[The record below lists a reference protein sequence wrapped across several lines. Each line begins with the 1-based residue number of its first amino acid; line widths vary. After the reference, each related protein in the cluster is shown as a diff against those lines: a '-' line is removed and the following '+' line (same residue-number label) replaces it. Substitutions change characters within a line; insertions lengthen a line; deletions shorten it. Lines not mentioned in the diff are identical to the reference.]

1 MCSAS
6 SPPRNSFA
14 ANVGMSRCLGRDTS
28 QRAFLAASMGIPL
41 SLRVSSRRMSLPFT
55 QFPAHLGGPFRYSFD
70 TKTHSRQGIS
80 PSARRLIAGLLLT
93 QSPAP
98 WRPLRR
104 AAPPSSTRNPRPRR
118 CAASPSSTRCPT
130 LASSSFI
137 SRGPRAL
144 SFSYLSTLL
153 PSDRSLSGFLH
164 SPFVAGFFR
173 AFMRVCTPTNTRKQE
188 KRSSPSVGAI

>member
-1 MCSAS
+1 MPGELLSKKLTRGERGDVSLSGSQHFAAGAPRGEHGNTTLPSAS
-6 SPPRNSFA
+6 SR
-14 ANVGMSRCLGRDTS
+14 
-28 QRAFLAASMGIPL
+28 
-41 SLRVSSRRMSLPFT
+41 RVSLPFT

-93 QSPAP
+93 QAPAP
-98 WRPLRR
+98 LE
-104 AAPPSSTRNPRPRR
+104 AP
-118 CAASPSSTRCPT
+118 STRCPA
-130 LASSSFI
+130 LVDAQPPPSSMRSLARASSSFI
-137 SRGPRAL
+137 SRGRRAL
-144 SFSYLSTLL
+144 SFSYLSKFL

-188 KRSSPSVGAI
+188 KRSSPSAGVI

>member
-1 MCSAS
+1 MLGELLSKKLLRGERGDVSLSGSQHFAAGCPRGEHGNTTLPSAS
-6 SPPRNSFA
+6 SR
-14 ANVGMSRCLGRDTS
+14 
-28 QRAFLAASMGIPL
+28 
-41 SLRVSSRRMSLPFT
+41 RVSLPFT
-55 QFPAHLGGPFRYSFD
+55 QSPACLGGPFRYSFD

-80 PSARRLIAGLLLT
+80 PSAPRLIAGLLLT
-93 QSPAP
+93 QSPAYP
-98 WRPLRR
+98 GGSFRH
-104 AAPPSSTRNPRPRR
+104 AAPPSSMRSL
-118 CAASPSSTRCPT
+118 AF
-130 LASSSFI
+130 ASSSFI

-188 KRSSPSVGAI
+188 KRSSPSVGEI

>member
-1 MCSAS
+1 MLGELLSKKLLRDKRGDVSLSGSQHFAAGAPRGEHGNTTLPSAS
-6 SPPRNSFA
+6 SR
-14 ANVGMSRCLGRDTS
+14 
-28 QRAFLAASMGIPL
+28 
-41 SLRVSSRRMSLPFT
+41 RVSLPFT
-55 QFPAHLGGPFRYSFD
+55 QFPAHLGGPFD
-70 TKTHSRQGIS
+70 TNSALRRTLVKESRLQLGGS
-80 PSARRLIAGLLLT
+80 SQDFFSRSLP
-93 QSPAP
+93 PP

-144 SFSYLSTLL
+144 SLSYLSTLL
-153 PSDRSLSGFLH
+153 PSEPSLLAVFLH